1 MHRQYV
7 KSNVDAQEKA
17 RGLAYIAQIEQTFQL
32 RFEEGRNPGVQF
44 MAHLWEPL
52 RWLHKPLAVYMLAE
66 CMGLVTSCLL
76 HALGFRVF
84 RHHNVRTPFHIV
96 FIAYVMLSWGVNI
109 PGSSCVS

>member
-1 MHRQYV
+1 M
-7 KSNVDAQEKA
+7 KPLMGAQEKA

-32 RFEEGRNPGVQF
+32 RLEEGRNPDVQF

-76 HALGFRVF
+76 HALGFRAF
-84 RHHNVRTPFHIV
+84 RHHNVSVPHHIL
-96 FIAYVMLSWGVNI
+96 FSLLF
-109 PGSSCVS
+109 SCSAGL

>member
-1 MHRQYV
+1 M
-7 KSNVDAQEKA
+7 KPFMGAQEKA

-32 RFEEGRNPGVQF
+32 QFEEGRNPDVQF

-76 HALGFRVF
+76 HALGFRAF
-84 RHHNVRTPFHIV
+84 RHHNVSTPHHIL
-96 FIAYVMLSWGVNI
+96 FSLLLSCSAGLLE
-109 PGSSCVS
+109 CE